1 LETRVPSRLSTA
13 DGRRFGVT
21 VGLAFLVLSLLLWWR
36 GHDMARTVTGTAA
49 AVFLTGGVLLP
60 AYMGPLYR
68 LWMRFGLALSKV
80 TTPIFM
86 AIIFFVVITPIG
98 LVARAVGHR
107 PLRPRDSASLWR
119 RRAEGDRKSD
129 LQRQF

>member
-1 LETRVPSRLSTA
+1 
-13 DGRRFGVT
+13 
-21 VGLAFLVLSLLLWWR
+21 
-36 GHDMARTVTGTAA
+36 MARTVTGTAA